1 MRSSSARCQSS
12 ALDSV
17 TTLRGLTGVSSSPW
31 CDVEDFASDLSDLRE
46 VVDDMRESAPKF
58 GRRSFG
64 EPDTTDPAR
73 DETGLPRLLLFALP
87 GVIARSDSGKSTW
100 PETEV

>member
-17 TTLRGLTGVSSSPW
+17 TTLRGLTGVSSSAC
-31 CDVEDFASDLSDLRE
+31 CDVEDLVSDLSDLRE
-46 VVDDMRESAPKF
+46 VVEDMRESAPN

-73 DETGLPRLLLFALP
+73 DETGLARLLLFALP
-87 GVIARSDSGKSTW
+87 GVMARSDSGKSTW
-100 PETEV
+100 PETDV

>member
-17 TTLRGLTGVSSSPW
+17 TTLRGLTGVSSSAC
-31 CDVEDFASDLSDLRE
+31 CDVEDLVSDLSDLRE
-46 VVDDMRESAPKF
+46 AVDDMRESAPKF

-64 EPDTTDPAR
+64 ELDTTDPAR
-73 DETGLPRLLLFALP
+73 EETGLARLLLFALP
-87 GVIARSDSGKSTW
+87 GVMARSDSGKSTW